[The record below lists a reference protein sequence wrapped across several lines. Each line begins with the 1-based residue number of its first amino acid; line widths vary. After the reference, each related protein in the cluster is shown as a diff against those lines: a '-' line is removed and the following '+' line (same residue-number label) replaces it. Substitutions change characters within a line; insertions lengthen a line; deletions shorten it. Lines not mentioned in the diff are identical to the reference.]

1 MAACAFAHVSANC
14 SLVEIPLPQRIAAA
28 TFVAEGKVT
37 AQQSY
42 WDASHTMIYT
52 AHTIEIYKI
61 FKGTGTPEYIQLLTQ
76 GGTVGSSRITVEPSP
91 ELEIGDIG
99 VFTCEPVTRIA
110 PLSSLRNSIP
120 QYEPY
125 ASAQGFVKYDIENNV
140 ANDVFA
146 AYTGIENTLYPA
158 LLPSGARGYR
168 EVKAFQVNNPT
179 RNNQPNVS
187 VTAISGFSP
196 TTVTAGTGTILTI
209 SGNAFGGNQGT
220 AFVSFKNADDG
231 GATYIQPL
239 PTQYIS
245 WSNTQIVVQVPDNAG
260 TGTIQ
265 FTRGTTQTSA
275 TALAVTYAHQNV
287 DFNPGSGLRAFQTD
301 HNNDNSSGG
310 YTWQMNTAFDAD
322 VWAKAAFFRAFNT
335 WRCNTNINWVMGTT
349 TAVNAA
355 ANDGVNVIAYD
366 NAVPLA
372 AGVRA
377 SCVSYYTSCN
387 PGLNMVWTVS
397 EMDMIFD
404 EGSNIAPNTWQYG
417 PASPSA
423 SQYDFESVALHELG
437 HGHQLAHS
445 INNAAVMHYTIAPG
459 VSKRSLDATDLSG
472 GNYVQGKSSV
482 ANACGP
488 GAMTNYGVCSPAPV
502 AAFSGTPTSVCVGQS
517 VGFTDQSTNNPTSW
531 VWQFAG
537 GVPAT
542 STLQNPTVTYST
554 PGTYAVLL
562 SASSSNGSNVNQV
575 AGYITVNPI
584 PTLTITSTPS
594 NGIVCSGSQATLTA
608 GGATTYSWTGGIT
621 NGVPF
626 TINNTTTY
634 TVTGTANGCQN
645 TATATITVNPLP
657 AVTAT
662 SNPLSGQVCTGS
674 QITLSGGGA
683 TSYSWSGGVTDGVAF
698 TPASS
703 GTYTVTGTDNNG
715 CQNTATIAVT
725 VNPLPTVTAT
735 SNPTNGQVCTGSQLT
750 LNGGGATSYS
760 WSGGVTD
767 GVAFTPASSGTYT
780 VTGTDNNGCVN
791 TATIGIT
798 INALPTVGINA
809 NPANGMVCAGTQ
821 ATLSGTGASSYVW
834 TGGISDGVPFTVI
847 STTTYTVTGTDG
859 NGCVNTSS
867 ITLTPA
873 ALPIVTA
880 TSNPPDND
888 VLCMGTS
895 VTLNGAGAASYSWS
909 GGVTDGVPFS
919 ITASGTFTVT
929 GTDANGCQN
938 TATITHT
945 VIACG
950 PSSIPCGGTYY
961 NMLSQVSA
969 TPVVGAVAYRFTFY
983 DITTNAQVA
992 QLTQPSRTLTFG
1004 SVNGIYY
1011 NTTYRMT
1018 VAVDQG
1024 SGFSAESHPTCPIV
1038 FDVPHPVVPCGNTY
1052 QNLNATIS
1060 ASPTSRVT
1068 NFLFRFYDNVTG
1080 ALVAQRSQPSNIL
1093 VFGLVPGLYNNMTY
1107 RYTVTCEYPLLAG
1120 GTAFGPE
1127 SSQSCTVSFG
1137 LPFTTVPCGNTY
1149 TVLNAVVTAPLSYGA
1164 ANYYFTFYDNVTG
1177 AQVAQRIQPSDVLTL
1192 SNVAGIYY
1200 ANTYRWTVQ
1209 VEYNVSGGGTAF
1221 GPASNSA
1228 CTVTLG
1234 VPTTVVPCN
1243 GVYNLATG
1251 FASAT
1256 AKFGATGYRFRFYQG
1271 STLMGQRTQVSRT
1284 LTFSTVPGLVNNQ
1297 SYMWTVEVEY
1307 NNGTGI
1313 VYGTPSTPCSIGFG
1327 TPPPL
1332 APPSHAPE
1340 QFTNEG
1346 TDGGEVL
1353 SLQLYPNPT
1362 RDLLN
1367 IVTNEPVEA
1376 VYVYTI
1382 TGTLVKSDTQV
1393 NQIGL
1398 AEFNPGT
1405 YVVMVKTASGVQ
1417 RALVV
1422 KE

>member
-1 MAACAFAHVSANC
+1 MAVCAFVHAQANC
-14 SLVEIPLPQRIAAA
+14 SVIEIPLQQRIAAA
-28 TFVAEGKVT
+28 TLVAEGKVT

-42 WDASHTMIYT
+42 WDATHTMIYT
-52 AHTIEIYKI
+52 AHTIAVYKI
-61 FKGTGTPEYIQLLTQ
+61 FKGTSSPAYFQLLTQ
-76 GGTVGSSRITVEPSP
+76 GGTVGSDRITVEPSL

-99 VFTCEPVTRIA
+99 VFTCEPVSRIA
-110 PLSSLRNSIP
+110 PATGLRASMP

-125 ASAQGFVKYDIENNV
+125 ASAQGFVKYDL
-140 ANDVFA
+140 AAQTAHDVFA
-146 AYTGIENTLYPA
+146 TYTDIVNTLYPV

-168 EVKAFQVNNPT
+168 EVEAFEVNDQQRGYEPS
-179 RNNQPNVS
+179 VS

-196 TTVTAGTGTILTI
+196 STVTAGTGTVLTI
-209 SGNAFGGNQGT
+209 TGNAFGGNQGN
-220 AFVSFKNADDG
+220 AFVSFRNADDG

-239 PTQYIS
+239 PSQYIS
-245 WSNTQIVVQVPDNAG
+245 WSNTQIQVQVPDNAG

-265 FTRGTTQTSA
+265 FTRGNTQTSA
-275 TALAVTYAHQNV
+275 TALTVTYAHQNV

-310 YTWQMNTAFDAD
+310 YTWQLNTAFDAD
-322 VWAKAAFFRAFNT
+322 VWAKAAFTRAINT
-335 WRCNTNINWVMGTT
+335 WRCNTNINWIYGST
-349 TAVNAA
+349 TAVNTAIS
-355 ANDGVNVIAYD
+355 DGVNVVAYD
-366 NAVPLA
+366 NAAPLP
-372 AGVRA
+372 AGVTA
-377 SCVSYYTSCN
+377 TCYSYYTNCN

-397 EMDMIFD
+397 EMDLIFD
-404 EGSNIAPNTWQYG
+404 EGSNLAPNTWQYG
-417 PASPSA
+417 PAAPSGT
-423 SQYDFESVALHELG
+423 QYDFESVALHELG

-445 INNAAVMHYTIAPG
+445 INTASVMHYTIG
-459 VSKRSLDATDLSG
+459 TGTMRRTLNSTDLSG
-472 GNYVQGKSSV
+472 GNFVQGKSIV

-488 GAMTNYGVCSPAPV
+488 GAMVNYGTCLPAPV
-502 AAFSGTPTSVCVGQS
+502 AAFGGTPTSVCVGQS
-517 VGFTDQSTNNPTSW
+517 VSFTDQSANNPTSW

-537 GVPAT
+537 GTPST
-542 STLQNPTVTYST
+542 STLQNPTVTYNT

-584 PTLTITSTPS
+584 PTLTVTAIPA
-594 NGIVCSGSQATLTA
+594 NGVVCSGSQATLTA

-626 TINNTTTY
+626 TISNTTTY
-634 TVTGTANGCQN
+634 TVTGTSNGCQ
-645 TATATITVNPLP
+645 AT
-657 AVTAT
+657 
-662 SNPLSGQVCTGS
+662 
-674 QITLSGGGA
+674 
-683 TSYSWSGGVTDGVAF
+683 D
-698 TPASS
+698 
-703 GTYTVTGTDNNG
+703 
-715 CQNTATIAVT
+715 
-725 VNPLPTVTAT
+725 
-735 SNPTNGQVCTGSQLT
+735 
-750 LNGGGATSYS
+750 
-760 WSGGVTD
+760 
-767 GVAFTPASSGTYT
+767 
-780 VTGTDNNGCVN
+780 
-791 TATIGIT
+791 
-798 INALPTVGINA
+798 
-809 NPANGMVCAGTQ
+809 
-821 ATLSGTGASSYVW
+821 
-834 TGGISDGVPFTVI
+834 
-847 STTTYTVTGTDG
+847 
-859 NGCVNTSS
+859 S
-867 ITLTPA
+867 ITLTVAP
-873 ALPIVTA
+873 LPVVTA

-888 VLCMGTS
+888 VLCMGTA
-895 VTLNGAGAASYSWS
+895 VTLTGSGAASYSWS
-909 GGVTDGVPFS
+909 GGVTDGVPFA

-929 GTDANGCQN
+929 GTDTNGCQN

-961 NMLSQVSA
+961 NMLSQISA

-983 DITTNAQVA
+983 DINTNAQVA

-1038 FDVPHPVVPCGNTY
+1038 FDVPNPVVPCGNTY
-1052 QNLNATIS
+1052 QNLNSTIS

-1093 VFGLVPGLYNNMTY
+1093 VFGLVPGLHNNMTY

-1127 SSQSCTVSFG
+1127 SSQSCPVTFG
-1137 LPFTTVPCGNTY
+1137 LPFTTLPCGNTY
-1149 TVLNAVVTAPLSYGA
+1149 NVLNAVVTVPQSYGA
-1164 ANYYFTFYDNVTG
+1164 ANYHFTFFDNVTG
-1177 AQVAQRIQPSDVLTL
+1177 AQVAQRIQPSNVLTL

-1221 GPASNSA
+1221 GPASNSS

-1256 AKFGATGYRFRFYQG
+1256 ARFGATGYRFRFYQG

-1332 APPSHAPE
+1332 APPPPSRAQE
-1340 QFTNEG
+1340 EFTDAEPGEG
-1346 TDGGEVL
+1346 DVL

-1362 RDLLN
+1362 RDLLH
-1367 IVTNEPVEA
+1367 IVTNEPIEA

-1398 AEFNPGT
+1398 AEYNPGT
-1405 YVVMVKTASGVQ
+1405 YVVIVKTASGVQ